1 MKVHRAKAG
10 LVGALMVLGSWQANA
25 QGPELDLQRRVLV
38 LELQLAEVQG
48 VAARATAALEANAAM
63 VQQLAAAK
71 EMAMAAVN
79 GQTEVLRKA
88 QAIVDRASGNRA
100 EIEDLKSRLGTL
112 EGSVAQQAT
121 LISTMDRS
129 PTAEA
134 QPIPSRPM
142 SQVGRERIVHLGDAR
157 NITAAVPVA
166 TEIGPCPALMAG
178 NRDAWQAALNSFG
191 VGLTFE
197 SVDMDAQMALIK
209 TSKGNREAIAAGDI
223 LSRSGCL

>member
-10 LVGALMVLGSWQANA
+10 WVVALIVLVSCQASA
-25 QGPELDLQRRVLV
+25 QGPELDLQRRVLM
-38 LELQLAEVQG
+38 LEVQLAEAQG
-48 VAARATAALEANAAM
+48 LAARAAAALEANAAM

-71 EMAMAAVN
+71 EMAAAAVN

-88 QAIVDRASGNRA
+88 QAIVDRASGNRS
-100 EIEDLKSRLGTL
+100 EIEDLKNRIGAL

-121 LISTMDRS
+121 QLSTLDR
-129 PTAEA
+129 AQADEV
-134 QPIPSRPM
+134 QPIAARSV
-142 SQVGRERIVHLGDAR
+142 STVGRERIVHLGDAR
-157 NITAAVPVA
+157 NVTASVPVA

-178 NRDAWQAALNSFG
+178 NRDAWQAALNGFG
-191 VGLTFE
+191 GGLTFE
-197 SVDMDAQMALIK
+197 SVDLDAQMALIR

>member
-1 MKVHRAKAG
+1 MA
-10 LVGALMVLGSWQANA
+10 
-25 QGPELDLQRRVLV
+25 
-38 LELQLAEVQG
+38 
-48 VAARATAALEANAAM
+48 
-63 VQQLAAAK
+63 QQLAAAK
-71 EMAMAAVN
+71 EMAVAAVN

-100 EIEDLKSRLGTL
+100 EIEELRNRLGVL

-121 LISTMDRS
+121 LLSTMDRG
-129 PTAEA
+129 AGEEA
-134 QPIPSRPM
+134 KAIPAGPAS
-142 SQVGRERIVHLGDAR
+142 SVGRERIVHLGDAR